1 MKRYLAILFFV
12 MLSTLVVFGGR
23 KLSIME
29 LCGKAS
35 IEYEMLDESLIRID
49 ADNVDDLL
57 GYLNINNLSKNEVSD
72 REIIEGYSSKLNGY
86 KYIDGFRINIQ
97 ISVFDDYALVG
108 SPLIDGSF

>member
-23 KLSIME
+23 KLNIME
-29 LCGKAS
+29 LCGKAN
-35 IEYEMLDESLIRID
+35 IEYELLDTNLVKID
-49 ADNVDDLL
+49 ANKVEELL
-57 GYLNINNLSKNEVSD
+57 GYLNTNNLSKIEVSD

-86 KYIDGFRINIQ
+86 KHIDGFRINIQ